1 MKSPFKSIKFI
12 SIFALF
18 CVLTCV
24 LAVNKSFSQGVNN
37 NEWIFGYCNDDNIKR
52 VVSFGRGAEP
62 SIRDVSGA
70 YNSNNSAVA
79 VDPITGNVIFYTDGE
94 FIYNGNNDI
103 MIGVGNGI
111 NGNSDGRQQ
120 IAISTLDYDPNGNRL
135 FYTFYVSPS
144 GQLQYAVVDMN
155 SLGDGGTGLPL
166 NQPPL
171 GEVIVPNTS
180 IGPAAGAIA
189 VVKSAQSPS
198 YLINFSGG
206 NLISR
211 RIEDTQGDFTQI
223 DELNIPFIPK
233 AIIFNEATGQLLLIP
248 ENSNE
253 DLILIDYD
261 TATGSFG
268 AITAI
273 SQSGGDDAIEG
284 AAFSPD
290 GEFIYFSKG
299 NELLRV
305 PTDDLGAE
313 PEIVPLEND
322 IYRIYDI
329 KVGPDGRLYYIYE
342 EEDGGPQFIGRVDN
356 PDEEELEELELNED
370 PFGGVDFCGRVFP
383 QFAPNTDVEAEV
395 DFTWQPEEPCSN
407 NPLQLTSSIIPQ
419 NYRPVS
425 FEWTFEPE
433 LTDEDG
439 EPLDI
444 DYNQEH
450 LLLPAEATSGESVTA
465 TLTVTFADGTT
476 STTGPRTIN
485 LSENNLEA
493 NFSPQ
498 DTTVCESCFDLM
510 PLLEVQQ
517 GEGGQGGQ
525 GPGGPGGPGVG
536 GPGGGNGVY
545 EYFWSN
551 KRDEGWG
558 PEAPNQIC
566 EPGLY
571 WVLVREPQSSCYV
584 YASIRVRMW
593 DLDDQSNNIWYF
605 GDGAGIDFNEDPAG
619 ILPTPRP
626 VDPRHPQNIPAGTT
640 TISDETG
647 QVLFYTDGSTVWD
660 LNGDVMANG
669 EDIGGSNQ
677 ASEGVIAVAIPQE
690 ETIFYLFT
698 TSTAADGSSQVK
710 FSLVDIKAENQDGVG
725 NVVTKDNFLFSP
737 ATQHSAAI
745 AAGDT
750 TWVLFHE
757 LGNNTFRSYPITQFG
772 IGPPVFSSVGSVHGF
787 NTGVG
792 SMKFSPD
799 GSKVAVTIQD
809 GACSRVELFDFDQS
823 TGRLTEYASVDLDCN
838 GDDVYGVEFSND
850 SDRIFVTYT
859 GNGGKVEEFIIQ
871 SPSSQDEDDDL
882 SCGACF
888 ETATTSAQRAQ
899 CILNSRKDLGINGPI
914 GAIQMGPMGDIYIAR
929 PGQNFLGTIQPGGLC
944 GPSTGTTEGF
954 QLLPGT
960 TSNLGLPS
968 FVQQS
973 GSSIPEPAISGPDR
987 LCLDPE
993 NGAEGLFEGAGEP
1006 DIDSYFWTIVHEDGE
1021 VIESGLGGPGE
1032 ENQTLTYIFQRE
1044 GLHTV
1049 TLRVDR
1055 CGDPEHYNENNSI
1068 EVLVVAPPEITLEN
1082 DVTLCSGTPVTL
1094 TAIDGYDPADG
1105 LYDFE
1110 WRNAAG
1116 IQFGDENSN
1125 EITVEEESIYT
1136 VTVSYRNTN
1145 QDEEFFDACP
1155 ATRSVFV
1162 GPAFEFDLT
1171 QTAEEVCYD
1180 ETLVVFAPDT
1190 PVSGEWFFQ
1199 LDGSPDR
1206 VPFSVGE
1213 AFELEITPSI
1223 DLPGPGLYQI
1233 IFVTEDPIVPGC
1245 LVEKV
1250 LQLEVFPLPNFE
1262 IRDETPATD
1271 CDSDDGFFEIEIL
1284 IDLSE
1289 LEIMETGELFA
1300 NVPAGKVFEFTDLA
1314 PGNYTIRAQ
1323 TAFGCEF
1330 TRTATILNLDPT
1342 AELVGVSLDS
1352 TDESCGINEILPG
1365 TISIELSAPPTGTY
1379 SYTITRQGD
1388 GEVIPGNLDGQ
1399 VTLIQ
1404 DLRFGEYEVQVEDA
1418 TGCAIPLG
1426 EVTIDRRFLVDFSVP
1441 SNVVACESFELD
1453 ILTQQNLVF
1462 TVTDPNGNEVIP
1474 DSDGIYLLI
1483 DSGEYIVYGE
1493 GQDPDFCPRERRINL
1508 TVNDAN
1514 YFSLQELAVD
1524 CVEGFSYEAILT
1536 GTDPADVFFFW
1547 RDAAG
1552 TVVGRSQTFRP
1563 RSAGDYTLDVQPRIG
1578 SNCPTPPVAFTVGE
1592 FNNEVDYDV
1601 DVIPFCNDR
1610 TFALIE
1616 ITGDLSGLTIEWYRV
1631 VAGISIIQSESSN
1644 QFRAEEEGIYEFV
1657 IRNSFDC
1664 LVGREQVSIRQSVLV
1679 APELDAEYKIC
1690 EIENLTPTINPGE
1703 YENYEWYLI
1712 IGEEETELMSTDATF
1727 TPTVAGNYRLI
1738 VFDDLGC
1745 EEAVDFVVVEDC
1757 DIMVRIPNAMRPNA
1771 PVGQNSFEVYAS
1783 EFVDEFSVF
1792 IYNRWGE
1799 LIFFCEENNLQ
1810 RDRDVSTPFCP
1821 WDGTVN
1827 GKTVPIGTYPVVV
1840 RFRSN
1845 NQNITRVL
1853 RESILVIE

>member
-1 MKSPFKSIKFI
+1 MKSPSKSIKFI

-18 CVLTCV
+18 CVLTFI
-24 LAVNKSFSQGVNN
+24 LIINKSFSQGVNN
-37 NEWIFGYCNDDNIKR
+37 NEWIFGYCGASEENNYI
-52 VVSFGRGAEP
+52 SFGRGGEP
-62 SIRDVSGA
+62 VIRSLPGTIVVGE
-70 YNSNNSAVA
+70 NNNAVA
-79 VDPITGNVIFYTDGE
+79 VDPISGNVIFYTNGVL
-94 FIYNGNNDI
+94 IYNNDNQQ
-103 MIGVGNGI
+103 MQGAANGV
-111 NGNSDGRQQ
+111 NGNIDERQQ
-120 IAISTLDYDPNGNRL
+120 VAISPLSYEPDGDKL
-135 FYTFYVSPS
+135 FYSFYVSPT

-155 SLGDGGTGLPL
+155 AMGAATG

-171 GEVIVPNTS
+171 GAVIEFNQN
-180 IGPAAGAIA
+180 IGPATGAIA

-223 DELNIPFIPK
+223 DDLNIPFTPK

-248 ENSNE
+248 ENPNE

-273 SQSGGDDAIEG
+273 SQSGGDDVVEG

-290 GEFIYFSKG
+290 GQYIYFSRG
-299 NELLRV
+299 DELLRV
-305 PTDDLGAE
+305 PSSDLDAE
-313 PEIVPLEND
+313 PELIPLEND
-322 IYRIYDI
+322 VFALYDI

-342 EEDGGPQFIGRVDN
+342 EVDGGPQFVGRVDN
-356 PDEEELEELELNED
+356 PDEEEIEDLEINED

-383 QFAPNTDVEAEV
+383 QFAPNADVEAEV
-395 DFTWQPEEPCSN
+395 DFSWQPEEPCSN
-407 NPLQLTSSIIPQ
+407 NPLQLTSSITPE

-425 FEWTFEPE
+425 FEWTFEPA

-439 EPLDI
+439 EPLEMDF
-444 DYNQEH
+444 NQEH
-450 LLLPAEATSGESVTA
+450 LLLPEEATSGESVTA

-476 STTGPRTIN
+476 RDVTKTIN
-485 LSENNLEA
+485 LLENDLEA
-493 NFSPQ
+493 NFTPQ
-498 DTTVCESCFDLM
+498 DTTLCAPSCIDLM
-510 PLLEVQQ
+510 PLLEAQQ
-517 GEGGQGGQ
+517 GGGDQGGGQGS
-525 GPGGPGGPGVG
+525 GGPGGGGVG
-536 GPGGGNGVY
+536 GPGQGGGGNY

-558 PEAPNQIC
+558 PEAPNEVC

-571 WVLVREPQSSCYV
+571 WALVREEGSSCYA
-584 YASIRVRMW
+584 YASIRIRMW
-593 DLDDQSNNIWYF
+593 DLDDQSNQVWYF
-605 GDGAGIDFNEDPAG
+605 GDQAGMDFNPDPDDPDG
-619 ILPTPRP
+619 PLPRAVT
-626 VDPRHPQNIPAGTT
+626 HPNNIPAGTT

-660 LNGDVMANG
+660 LNGDVMENG

-677 ASEGVIAVAIPQE
+677 ASEGVLAVAIPQD

-698 TSTAADGSSQVK
+698 TSTAADGNSQVK
-710 FSLVDIKAENQDGVG
+710 FSLVDIKAENPTGVG
-725 NVVTKDNFLFSP
+725 NVVTSDNFLFSP

-757 LGNNTFRSYPITQFG
+757 LGNNTFRAYPVGSLG
-772 IGPPVFSSVGSVHGF
+772 IGPPVFSSVGSNHGF
-787 NTGVG
+787 DTGVG

-799 GSKVAVTIQD
+799 GTKVAVTIQD
-809 GACSRVELFDFDQS
+809 GACSSVEIFDFDQS
-823 TGRLTEYASVDLDCN
+823 TGALTEYAIVDLDCN
-838 GDDVYGVEFSND
+838 GDDVYGVEFSD
-850 SDRIFVTYT
+850 EGDRMFVTYT

-888 ETATTSAQRAQ
+888 ETATTSAQRAE
-899 CILNSRKDLGINGPI
+899 CILDTRNDLGINGPI
-914 GAIQMGPMGDIYIAR
+914 GAIQMGPMGDIYVAR

-944 GPSTGTTEGF
+944 EPSTGTTEGF

-960 TSNLGLPS
+960 SSNLGLPS

-973 GSSIPEPAISGPDR
+973 GSSIPEPAISGPER
-987 LCLDPE
+987 LCIDPE

-1021 VIESGLGGPGE
+1021 VIESELGGPGE
-1032 ENQTLTYIFQRE
+1032 ENQTLTYFFQRE

-1055 CGDPEHYNENNSI
+1055 CGDPEYYNENNSI
-1068 EVLVVAPPEITLEN
+1068 EVLVVAPPAITLA
-1082 DVTLCSGTPVTL
+1082 DDITLCSGSPITL

-1136 VTVSYRNTN
+1136 VTVSFRETG
-1145 QDEEFFDACP
+1145 DEEFFDACP
-1155 ATRSVFV
+1155 STRSVFV

-1190 PVSGEWFFQ
+1190 PVSGEWFYQ

-1206 VPFSVGE
+1206 IPFSVGE
-1213 AFELEITPSI
+1213 AFELEITPALN
-1223 DLPGPGLYQI
+1223 LPSPGLYQI

-1271 CDSDDGFFEIEIL
+1271 CDSDDGIFEIEIL

-1300 NVPAGKVFEFTDLA
+1300 NVPAGEVFEFADLA

-1330 TRTATILNLDPT
+1330 TRTATILNLDPP

-1388 GEVIPGNLDGQ
+1388 GEEITGNLDGQ

-1404 DLRFGEYEVQVEDA
+1404 DLRFGDYEVQVDDDA
-1418 TGCAIPLG
+1418 TGCAIPVG
-1426 EVTIDRRFLVDFSVP
+1426 EVTIERRFLVDFSVP

-1462 TVTDPNGNEVIP
+1462 TITDPNGNLVIP
-1474 DSDGIYLLI
+1474 DIDGIYLLI
-1483 DSGEYIVYGE
+1483 ESGEYIVYGE

-1508 TVNDAN
+1508 TVNDAIQ
-1514 YFSLQELAVD
+1514 FEVSDVQVD
-1524 CVEGFSYEAILT
+1524 CVEGISYNAILT
-1536 GTDPADVFFFW
+1536 GTVPEDVFFFW
-1547 RDAAG
+1547 RNDAG
-1552 TVVGRSQTFRP
+1552 EVVGRSQTFRP
-1563 RSAGDYTLDVQPRIG
+1563 REAGDYTLDVQPRVG
-1578 SNCPTPPVAFTVGE
+1578 SNCPTPPIAFTAEE
-1592 FNNEVDYDV
+1592 FDDELDFDLVVN
-1601 DVIPFCNDR
+1601 PFCEESEF
-1610 TFALIE
+1610 TI
-1616 ITGDLSGLTIEWYRV
+1616 ITLSGDFDGFGIEWFEIIGGNRV
-1631 VAGISIIQSESSN
+1631 PDPDFEDSSV
-1644 QFRAEEEGIYEFV
+1644 FIAEEDGLYEV
-1657 IRNSFDC
+1657 EIRNAFGC
-1664 LVGREQVSIRQSVLV
+1664 VVGREQVSIRKSDLV
-1679 APELDAEYKIC
+1679 APELLPSYSIC
-1690 EIENLTPTINPGE
+1690 ASENVLIEIDPGQ
-1703 YENYEWYLI
+1703 YDNYEWYKE
-1712 IGEEETELMSTDATF
+1712 GEELPISTEATF
-1727 TPTVAGNYRLI
+1727 TPTEAGNYRLL

-1745 EEAVDFVVVEDC
+1745 EEEVEFEVIEDC
-1757 DIMVRIPNAMRPNA
+1757 NIAVRFPNAMNPSN
-1771 PVGQNSFEVYAS
+1771 PEKQFVVYTN
-1783 EFVDEFSVF
+1783 EFIDELAVF

-1799 LIFFCEENNLQ
+1799 LIFYCEENNLPS
-1810 RDRDVSTPFCP
+1810 DTTNGYCP

-1827 GKTVPIGTYPVVV
+1827 GKIVPIGTYPVVV
-1840 RFRSN
+1840 QFRSN
-1845 NQNITRVL
+1845 NQNITKTL
-1853 RESILVIE
+1853 REAILVID

>member
-1 MKSPFKSIKFI
+1 MKSRFKSIKFLL
-12 SIFALF
+12 IFAGI
-18 CVLTCV
+18 CVLSCIMP
-24 LAVNKSFSQGVNN
+24 LNKSFSQGFNN
-37 NEWIFGYCNDDNIKR
+37 NEWIFGYCELDTLKR
-52 VVSFGRGAEP
+52 IVSFGKGEEP
-62 SIRDVSGA
+62 VIREVSGA
-70 YNSNNSAVA
+70 FNQNNSAVA
-79 VDPITGNVIFYTDGE
+79 VDPINGNVVFYSDGE
-94 FIYNGNNDI
+94 LVYNYNNSP
-103 MIGVGNGI
+103 MQGALSI
-111 NGNSDGRQQ
+111 NGNSSGRQE
-120 IAISTLDYDPNGNRL
+120 IGIGILEFDPNGDKL
-135 FYTFYVSPS
+135 YYIFYLTTG

-155 SLGDGGTGLPL
+155 SPGAAVG
-166 NQPPL
+166 NEPPQ
-171 GEVIVPNTS
+171 GRVEVFNRS
-180 IGPAAGAIA
+180 IGPATGSIA

-198 YLINFSGG
+198 YLISFNGG

-211 RIEDTQGDFTQI
+211 RIEATQGEFTET
-223 DELNIPFIPK
+223 DDVGIPFTPK
-233 AIIFNEATGQLLLIP
+233 AIIFNEATGQLILIP
-248 ENSNE
+248 ENPNE
-253 DLILIDYD
+253 DIVLVDFD
-261 TATGSFG
+261 TAEGRFG
-268 AITAI
+268 TVNTI
-273 SQSGGDDAIEG
+273 SQSGGVDSIEG

-290 GEFIYFSKG
+290 ADYIYFSRG
-299 NELLRV
+299 NELFRV
-305 PTDDLGAE
+305 PADDLDAD
-313 PEIVPLEND
+313 PELIPLENNVF
-322 IYRIYDI
+322 RIYDI

-342 EEDGGPQFIGRVDN
+342 EVAGGPQLIGRVDN
-356 PDEEELEELELNED
+356 PDEEDLEELEKDED
-370 PFGGVDFCGRVFP
+370 PFDGVDFCGRIFP
-383 QFAPNTDVEAEV
+383 QFAPNADVEATV
-395 DFTWQPEEPCSN
+395 DFTWEPEEPCSN
-407 NPLQLTSSIIPQ
+407 NPVQLTSVITPE

-476 STTGPRTIN
+476 STSDPRTIN

-571 WVLVREPQSSCYV
+571 WVLVKEPGSSCYA

-660 LNGDVMANG
+660 LYGDVMADG

-698 TSTAADGSSQVK
+698 TSTAADGNSQVK
-710 FSLVDIKAENQDGVG
+710 FSLVDIKAENPTGVG
-725 NVVTKDNFLFSP
+725 NVVSKDNFLFSP
-737 ATQHSAAI
+737 ATQQSAAI

-757 LGNNTFRSYPITQFG
+757 LGNNTFRAYPVGSLG
-772 IGPPVFSSVGSVHGF
+772 IGPPVFSSVGSTHGYD
-787 NTGVG
+787 TGVG

-799 GSKVAVTIQD
+799 GTKVAVTIQD

-838 GDDVYGVEFSND
+838 DDDVYGVEFSND

-859 GNGGKVEEFIIQ
+859 GDGGKVEEFIIQ

-888 ETATTSAQRAQ
+888 ERATTSAQRAQ
-899 CILNSRKDLGINGPI
+899 CILDSRTDLRINGPI
-914 GAIQMGPMGDIYIAR
+914 GAIQMGPMGDIYVAR

-944 GPSTGTTEGF
+944 ELSTGTTEGF

-1021 VIESGLGGPGE
+1021 VIESDLGGPGE

-1044 GLHTV
+1044 GLYTV

-1055 CGDPEHYNENNSI
+1055 CGDPEHYNKNNSI

-1125 EITVEEESIYT
+1125 EITVKEESIYT

-1190 PVSGEWFFQ
+1190 PVSGEWFYQ
-1199 LDGSPDR
+1199 R
-1206 VPFSVGE
+1206 VGDPNRVQFPVGL

-1233 IFVTEDPIVPGC
+1233 IFVTEDPIVEGC

-1250 LQLEVFPLPNFE
+1250 LELEVFPLPNFE
-1262 IRDETPATD
+1262 IVILTNAED
-1271 CDSDDGFFEIEIL
+1271 CNSPEGSFEIEAL
-1284 IDLSE
+1284 IAMSV
-1289 LEIMETGELFA
+1289 LEIMETGDVFQ
-1300 NVPAGKVFEFTDLA
+1300 NVSAGDFFTLTDLE
-1314 PGNYTIRAQ
+1314 PGNYTVRGQ
-1323 TAFGCEF
+1323 TDFGCEF
-1330 TRTATILNLDPT
+1330 TRTATIQNVNPPQGFENIT
-1342 AELVGVSLDS
+1342 LDS
-1352 TDESCGINEILPG
+1352 TDESCGVNEIIPG
-1365 TISIELSAPPTGTY
+1365 SITIELSAAVQGT
-1379 SYTITRQGD
+1379 YTITRQGD
-1388 GEVIPGNLDGQ
+1388 GQEFTGALDGQ
-1399 VTLIQ
+1399 TTVIEIGHG
-1404 DLRFGEYEVQVEDA
+1404 DYAVQVEDA
-1418 TGCAIPLG
+1418 NGCAIPVG
-1426 EVTIDRRFLVDFSVP
+1426 DVTVARRFLADFNVP
-1441 SNVVACESFELD
+1441 SNIVACESFELE
-1453 ILTQQNLVF
+1453 ISTQQNLVF
-1462 TVTDPNGNEVIP
+1462 TVTDPNGDLINA
-1474 DSDGIYLLI
+1474 DADGIYLLNI
-1483 DSGEYIVYGE
+1483 SGVYTVFGE
-1493 GQDPDFCPRERRINL
+1493 DPDGVACPRERTINL
-1508 TVNDAN
+1508 TINDPIQ
-1514 YFSLQELAVD
+1514 YELSAPQVD
-1524 CVEGFSYEAILT
+1524 CVDGVSYEAIILD
-1536 GTDPADVFFFW
+1536 GTDPASVFFFW
-1547 RDAAG
+1547 RNESSQ
-1552 TVVGRSQTFRP
+1552 VVGRSQRFFP
-1563 RSAGDYTLDVQPRIG
+1563 SAPGQYTLDVQPRVG
-1578 SNCPTPPVAFTVGE
+1578 SNCPTPPIPFEVEEFAAAVDFELEVQPFCVGE
-1592 FNNEVDYDV
+1592 PSTFVNLLIDADDMDAVGQIRWFFVQGGNRTPLPANDDATMVSVDQANQGTYQVEVYNN
-1601 DVIPFCNDR
+1601 F
-1610 TFALIE
+1610 
-1616 ITGDLSGLTIEWYRV
+1616 G
-1631 VAGISIIQSESSN
+1631 
-1644 QFRAEEEGIYEFV
+1644 
-1657 IRNSFDC
+1657 C
-1664 LVGREQVSIRQSVLV
+1664 LVGRDQIQVIQSTLV
-1679 APELDAEYKIC
+1679 APVLQATYIICALENIVFQLD
-1690 EIENLTPTINPGE
+1690 PGQ
-1703 YENYEWYLI
+1703 YDNYEWYLE
-1712 IGEEETELMSTDATF
+1712 GEDEPISTDPIF
-1727 TPTVAGNYRLI
+1727 TPQQEGNYRLV
-1738 VFDDLGC
+1738 VFDELGC
-1745 EEAVDFVVVEDC
+1745 VEEITFEVVEDC
-1757 DIMVRIPNAMRPNA
+1757 ELRVRFPNAMSPSDASKQFLIYTNDFIDEL
-1771 PVGQNSFEVYAS
+1771 SVY
-1783 EFVDEFSVF
+1783 

-1799 LIFFCEENNLQ
+1799 LIFYCEQSNLPG
-1810 RDRDVSTPFCP
+1810 DAVGGYCP

-1827 GKTVPIGTYPVVV
+1827 GQKVPIGTYPVVV

-1845 NQNITRVL
+1845 NQNITKTL
-1853 RESILVIE
+1853 REAIVVIE